1 LTPNVDILFLGNNLW
16 VCDMSTDNNQKIL
29 TPEEF
34 AQKVKFLIKEGGGDN
49 EVLHS
54 DTDDLM
60 EDLLIALGYEEGIE
74 LIRNT
79 KRWYA

>member
-1 LTPNVDILFLGNNLW
+1 
-16 VCDMSTDNNQKIL
+16 MSTNTNQKIL

-34 AQKVKFLIKEGGGDN
+34 AQKVKFLIKEGRGDN
-49 EVLHS
+49 EVLHG

-74 LIRNT
+74 IIRNT
-79 KRWYA
+79 ERWYA